1 MKVNDSPLWRQG
13 SGAALWAQML
23 DISREL
29 QPQFDALAS
38 LAAAFGELLWLSGE
52 SGSPAQRVLALL
64 ARRLPASLSGEPLH
78 HLLPEQ
84 VACGQGQGAITLAVW
99 ACAIGEQAGLDLY
112 PVCFPG
118 GVLLAVTEG
127 ETQVLIEPV
136 TASRCSE
143 RHLDAM
149 VRATLGN
156 WARRQPEHSQR
167 PSERVVLLRWLL
179 ELRAV
184 LIASEQWQAALQVVN
199 AHLQLAADD
208 PYARRD
214 RGDILDQ
221 LDCGELACA
230 DFEGF
235 IKACP
240 ADPSSPLLRERLR
253 QLAGQRMVR
262 H

>member
-1 MKVNDSPLWRQG
+1 MSEQALWGEG
-13 SGAALWAQML
+13 SGAALWAKML
-23 DISREL
+23 DISRDL

-38 LAAAFGELLWLSGE
+38 LAATFSELLWLGGQA
-52 SGSPAQRVLALL
+52 GSPAERITALL
-64 ARRLPASLSGEPLH
+64 ARRLPVTFSDEPLH

-99 ACAIGEQAGLDLY
+99 ACAVGEQAGIDLY

-118 GVLLAVTEG
+118 GVLLAVMEG

-136 TASRCSE
+136 TACRCSE
-143 RHLDAM
+143 RHLNAL
-149 VRATLGN
+149 VRATLGS
-156 WARRQPEHSQR
+156 WASRQPEHSQR
-167 PSERVVLLRWLL
+167 PNERTVLLRWLL

-184 LIASEQWQAALQVVN
+184 LIATARWQGALQVVN
-199 AHLQLAADD
+199 THLQLAAND

-214 RGDILDQ
+214 RGYILDQ
-221 LDCGELACA
+221 LDCGELARA

-240 ADPSSPLLRERLR
+240 KDPSSPLLRERLR